1 MSLALHRQ
9 KIKSI
14 TNYSLYILI
23 KRQNLYIEYNF
34 FIDSLYDPLCKT
46 DSRASLTL
54 CAILCP
60 RAFLS
65 SCKFIFVQFC
75 IRVIYSPRA
84 FLSSCSLDPARSEIY
99 ALWLTDFVT
108 FNIFNI
114 QH

>member
-65 SCKFIFVQFC
+65 SC
-75 IRVIYSPRA
+75 
-84 FLSSCSLDPARSEIY
+84 SLDPARSEIY